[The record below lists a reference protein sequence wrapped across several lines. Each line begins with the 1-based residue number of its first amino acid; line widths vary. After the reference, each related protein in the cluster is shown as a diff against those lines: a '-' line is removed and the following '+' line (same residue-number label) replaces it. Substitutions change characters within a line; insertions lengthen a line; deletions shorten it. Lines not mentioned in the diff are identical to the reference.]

1 MAAYFGTPGWRKKK
15 LEEDLDEI
23 FISGKTVNYYFRR
36 ISLARMINRQCGG
49 AVVAPW
55 DVDDLPNDW
64 LDAFRLLES
73 DGQYRAAAVQRVKTA
88 KADWLKKFKHYRQ

>member
-1 MAAYFGTPGWRKKK
+1 MAADFGAPGRRKKK
-15 LEEDLDEI
+15 LEADLDEI
-23 FISGKTVNYYFRR
+23 FISGKTANYYFRR

-55 DVDDLPNDW
+55 DVDELPNDW

-73 DGQYRAAAVQRVKTA
+73 DGSYRAAAAQRVQKAKT
-88 KADWLKKFKHYRQ
+88 DWLKKFKHYQH